1 MANKKIKSVLLKRRQ
16 DTNKG
21 DYGHVFV
28 IAGSVG
34 MTGAAYLTAQAALL
48 SGSGLVTLGIP
59 KSLNTILSRK
69 LTEVM
74 TKPMSE
80 TKEQSLSLVAFGEI
94 RKFIAARKPN
104 VLAIGPGL
112 SQNKQT

>member
-28 IAGSVG
+28 VAGSVG

-48 SGSGLVTLGIP
+48 SGSGLVSLGIP
-59 KSLNTILSRK
+59 KSLNAILARK
-69 LTEVM
+69 LVEVM
-74 TKPMSE
+74 TKPLAE
-80 TKEQSLSLVAFGEI
+80 TKQHSLSAAALAEI
-94 RKFIAARKPN
+94 KKFIKARKPD
-104 VLAIGPGL
+104 
-112 SQNKQT
+112 